1 MRSLETI
8 IFLIM
13 IHNVWDMFLLIEA
26 ALVDSVFGEVRLNDV
41 QFAKMTSAMAVIA
54 DTVGLM
60 MMIKIVSAEPTGSLI
75 EVVGIFLAQRMV
87 MPTTLCLH

>member
-1 MRSLETI
+1 
-8 IFLIM
+8 
-13 IHNVWDMFLLIEA
+13 MFLLIEA

-41 QFAKMTSAMAVIA
+41 QLAKMTSAMAVIA

-60 MMIKIVSAEPTGSLI
+60 MMIKIVAAEPTGSLI
-75 EVVGIFLAQRMV
+75 EVVGLFLAQRMV